1 MIDVFFDYALRY
13 DRDCFRRASFSTG
26 IVFDRHRFQ
35 RASSRE
41 FVVREGLGWEPTI
54 LP

>member
-1 MIDVFFDYALRY
+1 MIDVFFDHALRY
-13 DRDCFRRASFSTG
+13 DRDC
-26 IVFDRHRFQ
+26 FQ